1 MRLVE
6 LFLMSL
12 PLVLVLAWFLGARHG
27 SFRAL
32 AVVAC
37 GLAALG
43 GLLVWMG
50 DHRSFSGS
58 YRPAHLENGKI
69 VPSQG
74 S

>member
-1 MRLVE
+1 MRAVE
-6 LFLMSL
+6 LALMSL

-27 SFRAL
+27 GFRVL

-43 GLLVWMG
+43 ALLFWMG
-50 DHRSFSGS
+50 DHRSFTGF
-58 YRPAHLENGKI
+58 YRPAHLQNGRV
-69 VPSQG
+69 VPGQG